1 MYMLPILFFFI
12 FILTKIIAPYDSRFS
27 EGKYVAVKNKKAA
40 KLLIDKKSFYSRDV
54 TLQKDRNKMTVAGLI
69 FYLCLAFVIILT
81 AVLLIIPQIPC
92 TPFEIDAAKLYLRAD
107 TLNGKIAIVSAT
119 VLLCSEFVYTALL
132 VFKSRKTVEEKKT
145 RVFLCIVAALT
156 AFCGIFAAISCFI

>member
-1 MYMLPILFFFI
+1 
-12 FILTKIIAPYDSRFS
+12 
-27 EGKYVAVKNKKAA
+27 
-40 KLLIDKKSFYSRDV
+40 
-54 TLQKDRNKMTVAGLI
+54 MTVAGLI
-69 FYLCLAFVIILT
+69 FYLCLAFVIFLT

-119 VLLCSEFVYTALL
+119 VLLCCEFVYTALL